1 MTAQADPAELQR
13 LRMAV
18 SLQGPRMWS
27 IVACIVATL
36 ALLVALAAIGLVL
49 LRPAAPSGAAG
60 PVSSTPTAA
69 LAPPASPPVVQGP
82 GQGFPGPTSAVRVAA
97 SEDGTVYSFDPAL
110 GVYFAMG
117 PDGTV
122 GQVEREGIPEDVVVR
137 LDEPTSAQSA
147 TGLGASAARAA
158 SQAQDAIAA
167 EGQAEEPLA
176 LNQLLAQP
184 EVAGEFLAVLD
195 QLTGVTV
202 EGRRGGEHPVYA
214 FMDPRCPFCHAAFED
229 LEGEVDVRWIPTLAL
244 GAGGD
249 GVAATLL
256 GPMSAEHGEDGAI
269 ARVALEPDEGRIDRF
284 SRQLRAEGEGL
295 AITRQTLT
303 PEQDF
308 ALQENLTVLR
318 QLYGRQSA
326 LMGVPTFVVPAEDGT
341 ALMLRG
347 YDEQNIARIL
357 RATPAKEG

>member
-27 IVACIVATL
+27 ILACIVAAL
-36 ALLVALAAIGLVL
+36 ALIVALAAIALVL
-49 LRPAAPSGAAG
+49 LRPGVPPGGAG

-69 LAPPASPPVVQGP
+69 LAPPASPPAVQ
-82 GQGFPGPTSAVRVAA
+82 GQGFPAPTSTVRVAA
-97 SEDGTVYSFDPAL
+97 SGDGTVYSFDPAL
-110 GVYFAMG
+110 GVYFAMA

-122 GQVEREGIPEDVVVR
+122 RQVEREGIPEDVVAR

-147 TGLGASAARAA
+147 AGLGTSAARAA

-184 EVAGEFLAVLD
+184 DVAGEFLAVLN

-256 GPMSAEHGEDGAI
+256 GPMSAERGEDGAI
-269 ARVALEPDEGRIDRF
+269 ARVALEPDEGRVERF

-295 AITRQTLT
+295 TITQPTLS

-326 LMGVPTFVVPAEDGT
+326 LMGVPTFVVPAQDGT

-347 YDEQNIARIL
+347 YDEENVARIL